1 MTVFEFTCRDCGSFE
16 VVPVGDLLRH
26 LAREPSFRCP
36 ECGAPVSVA
45 VLSNFEP
52 SDEAWFSA
60 LQRHPDP
67 DCPRRE
73 RVLEAGAPVPSRLP
87 DRSELAE
94 TSRR

>member
-36 ECGAPVSVA
+36 ECSAPVSVD

-52 SDEAWFSA
+52 SDDAWFSA

-67 DCPRRE
+67 DRPRRALVQPHRRA
-73 RVLEAGAPVPSRLP
+73 RVLEGLAPGPSRV
-87 DRSELAE
+87 A
-94 TSRR
+94 

>member
-16 VVPVGDLLRH
+16 VVPVGDLLRQ
-26 LAREPSFRCP
+26 LAREPAFRCP
-36 ECGAPVSVA
+36 ECGAPVSVD

-73 RVLEAGAPVPSRLP
+73 RVLEASAPVPSRV
-87 DRSELAE
+87 A
-94 TSRR
+94 